1 MKYIIGA
8 VLFVAGIFGGYSYLS
23 QSDGVGGG
31 LGTIE
36 QLGLWFFDG
45 TNITQNTDGTPIK
58 LTGYE
63 SAGDCLVTDSNGVV
77 STSACGGGGGSSKW
91 ELVNGSL
98 QPLATYA
105 TNTVMAATFTAT
117 STTATSTFA
126 GAVGIGTTTPSSA
139 LSVTG
144 NGLFTGTL
152 TALNLS
158 GTNTGDQTTITG
170 NAGSATYASAV
181 TLTADNTTNATNYPL
196 FVNAATGNLSPRT
209 DTGFTYNPSTGL
221 LTSTA
226 FSGSGASLTGTASGL
241 TAGTVTTNANLTGM
255 ITSVGNAASLGSFTS
270 ANLSTALTNETGSGV
285 AVFGTSPTFT
295 TQITTPAVTN
305 AGTLALSATGAN
317 VITASTNGAERL
329 RVDSAGNV
337 GVGTASP
344 DAQFHIFGVGQ
355 NTSAITDAGLQGG
368 ILRLSGNSSSAGAGG
383 GIIFST
389 SQGDTANSAGFAVIK
404 GLLTNGSTNTTGD
417 LAFSTRNIVAD
428 TALTERM
435 IIKAGGNIGIGTS
448 SPTSLL
454 SVSGNAYF
462 SGTVTGTTFSGS
474 GASLTAL
481 NATQLT
487 SGTVPDARL
496 SGSYTGFTNLT
507 GSGTVDFAKFLGS
520 ATDTAALP
528 SYTWTGDTNTGIY
541 QPGADQIGLST
552 AGVAR
557 LTIGATGIVNIANL
571 TASRLVATDASKNL
585 VNTITAANLAA
596 SVSDITAVTGTTN
609 LVLSNSPTLV
619 TPNLGTPTTLVGTN
633 ITGTAAGL
641 TAGTVT
647 TNANLTGMITSVG
660 NAASLGSFTSANLA
674 TALTNET
681 GSGVAVFGTSPA
693 FTTSITTDSVS
704 FTAFAGATT
713 LLTIGGTGASASLF
727 MPSTLDTTSP
737 TTGAIR
743 TSGGIS
749 AAKALNIGTTGTF
762 GTSIVTP
769 AITTA
774 SGALTVTP
782 AAGSNFNLSLSTTGD
797 FAVNTKQLYVDTSAG
812 SVGIGTTTPSSA
824 LVVQGTA
831 STTILQIVNS
841 IGTRLMSILD
851 NTITALGIWNFS
863 LANLFLPNGSAPV
876 VDAIGSIALDTTDN
890 QLLVAT
896 STDANSPAVIPTTQS
911 IGSFLISSTSQPF
924 TAGFTS
930 GVSIPF
936 KIQRDGYKVTEI
948 YCDVDGGTSV
958 VINFDNGSGN
968 TSTLT
973 CTTSGA
979 SLVGVG
985 ANSVVSAG
993 SVAATIETGTV
1004 TGAVNYLRV
1013 SVFGVYTRE

>member
-270 ANLSTALTNETGSGV
+270 ANL
-285 AVFGTSPTFT
+285 
-295 TQITTPAVTN
+295 
-305 AGTLALSATGAN
+305 
-317 VITASTNGAERL
+317 
-329 RVDSAGNV
+329 
-337 GVGTASP
+337 
-344 DAQFHIFGVGQ
+344 
-355 NTSAITDAGLQGG
+355 
-368 ILRLSGNSSSAGAGG
+368 
-383 GIIFST
+383 
-389 SQGDTANSAGFAVIK
+389 
-404 GLLTNGSTNTTGD
+404 
-417 LAFSTRNIVAD
+417 
-428 TALTERM
+428 
-435 IIKAGGNIGIGTS
+435 
-448 SPTSLL
+448 
-454 SVSGNAYF
+454 
-462 SGTVTGTTFSGS
+462 
-474 GASLTAL
+474 
-481 NATQLT
+481 
-487 SGTVPDARL
+487 
-496 SGSYTGFTNLT
+496 
-507 GSGTVDFAKFLGS
+507 
-520 ATDTAALP
+520 
-528 SYTWTGDTNTGIY
+528 
-541 QPGADQIGLST
+541 
-552 AGVAR
+552 
-557 LTIGATGIVNIANL
+557 
-571 TASRLVATDASKNL
+571 
-585 VNTITAANLAA
+585 
-596 SVSDITAVTGTTN
+596 
-609 LVLSNSPTLV
+609 
-619 TPNLGTPTTLVGTN
+619 
-633 ITGTAAGL
+633 
-641 TAGTVT
+641 
-647 TNANLTGMITSVG
+647 
-660 NAASLGSFTSANLA
+660 A

-693 FTTSITTDSVS
+693 FTTSITTGSVS

-985 ANSVVSAG
+985 ANAIVTAG
-993 SVAATIETGTV
+993 SVSTAVETGTV
-1004 TGAVNYLRV
+1004 TGSPNYLRV
-1013 SVFGVYTRE
+1013 SVFGVFTRE